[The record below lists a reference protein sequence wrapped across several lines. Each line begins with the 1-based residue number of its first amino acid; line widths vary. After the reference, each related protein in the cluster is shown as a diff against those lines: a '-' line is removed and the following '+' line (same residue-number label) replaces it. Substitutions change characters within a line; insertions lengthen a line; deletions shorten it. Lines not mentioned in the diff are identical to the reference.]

1 MESEWTYLDLQKAR
15 FERALDGTLRM
26 EILDDRCGIRVQVF
40 RAFPLSQPEDNI
52 VLRDGKDKELGIIE
66 HLREVSEPARSW
78 LREALFQRYF
88 LPEIEEIY
96 DITERFG
103 TSIWDIE
110 TDRGRRTVTTRA
122 MNEAVYEVEPGRFLI
137 TDVEGN
143 RYELKDVNALDN
155 ASRARFTGKV

>member
-1 MESEWTYLDLQKAR
+1 METDWKYLDLQRVR
-15 FERALDGTLRM
+15 FERASDGTLRV
-26 EILDDRCGIRVQVF
+26 EILDDRCGIRVQVV

-66 HLREVSEPARSW
+66 HLRDVPEPARIW

-88 LPEIEEIY
+88 LPKIEVIH

-110 TDRGRRTVTTRA
+110 TDRGRRTVTTRS
-122 MNEAVYEVEPGRFLI
+122 MRDAVYEMEPGRFLI

-143 RYELKDVNALDN
+143 RYELKNIDALDA
-155 ASRARFTGKV
+155 ASRARFAGKV